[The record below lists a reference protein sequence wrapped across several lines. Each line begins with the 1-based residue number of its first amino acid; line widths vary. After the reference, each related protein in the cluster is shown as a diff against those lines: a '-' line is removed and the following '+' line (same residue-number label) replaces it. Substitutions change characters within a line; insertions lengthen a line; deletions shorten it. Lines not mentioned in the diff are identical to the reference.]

1 MTVWPLTTAP
11 YEVQLEALRRSEGK
25 KCFGWYMEQGLGKTG
40 VAYADFIRAFME
52 EKCEIMVVVAPF
64 YLMSEWELEAQK
76 QGVKF
81 PVFTWP
87 NDLPRDQKPPFT
99 YVMNVEAA
107 RAGRGFAFLDQL
119 LDKYKAWFG
128 IDESTLIKNFKS
140 LAFTELMKLAQKV
153 TIRRELSGLPMP
165 HDVMDLW
172 PQLRFLEQLSGLNPY
187 AFRNRFAVMGGYMHK
202 QVKGI
207 KNEDQLHKIMDEC
220 TFRALKI
227 DWAKSLPPKIYKQRL
242 FDMTKAQKEHYHEME
257 EDFITLVDKSNPETA
272 VFADQVIHAMIKL
285 QQISRGFIMD
295 GEKVAQELVPVG
307 KNPAINTLKATLD
320 ATQGKTLIF
329 TQYRHSTQLLQ
340 DVLLDHYKQGV
351 KDTKPRVK
359 MMMGGMDKEEIRAS
373 KDEFNNDPDVRAF
386 VLQVAVGHRGHTLLG
401 DVDPKSKNY
410 GPHTLCNN
418 TTFYESNFNYEHRA
432 QGEDRNHRWGAYG
445 DVVTYTDFICSKMD
459 EKFMASFVKRQSLV
473 DAVLNA
479 RRAIPK

>member
-1 MTVWPLTTAP
+1 MSNWPLINPP
-11 YEVQLEALRRSEGK
+11 YDVQTEALRRSHGK

-40 VAYADFIRAFME
+40 VAYADFITHYMME
-52 EKCEIMVVVAPF
+52 WCEIMVVVAPF

-81 PVFTWP
+81 PVYTWP
-87 NDLPRDQKPPFT
+87 QEIPPKQKPP
-99 YVMNVEAA
+99 YAYIMNVEAA
-107 RAGRGFAFLDQL
+107 RAGRGYEFLDQL
-119 LDKYKAWFG
+119 LDKHRAWLG

-153 TIRRELSGLPMP
+153 KMRRELSGLPMP

-172 PQLRFLEQLSGLNPY
+172 PQLRFLEQLSGVNPY
-187 AFRNRFAVMGGYMHK
+187 AFRNRFAVMGGYMGK

-220 TFRALKI
+220 CFRALKV
-227 DWAKSLPPKIYKQRL
+227 DWAKSLPPKIYKERR
-242 FDMTKAQKEHYHEME
+242 FEMTKLQKEHYHEME

-295 GEKVAQELVPVG
+295 GEKVAQELVPVE
-307 KNPAINTLKATLD
+307 KNPAIKTLKATLD

-329 TQYRHSTQLLQ
+329 TQYRHSTELLTE
-340 DVLLDHYKQGV
+340 VLDAHYGKG
-351 KDTKPRVK
+351 TTR
-359 MMMGGMDKEEIRAS
+359 MMIGGMDKEQIRAS
-373 KDEFNNDPDVRAF
+373 KDEFNNDPDVRRF

-401 DVDPKSKNY
+401 SE
-410 GPHTLCNN
+410 GP
-418 TTFYESNFNYEHRA
+418 TTRCSSTIFYENNYNYEHRA
-432 QGEDRNHRWGAYG
+432 QGEDRNHRWGQDA
-445 DVVTYTDFICSKMD
+445 DVVDYTDFVCSKMD
-459 EKFMASFVKRQSLV
+459 EKFLASCVKRQSLV

-479 RRAIPK
+479 RRAVPR